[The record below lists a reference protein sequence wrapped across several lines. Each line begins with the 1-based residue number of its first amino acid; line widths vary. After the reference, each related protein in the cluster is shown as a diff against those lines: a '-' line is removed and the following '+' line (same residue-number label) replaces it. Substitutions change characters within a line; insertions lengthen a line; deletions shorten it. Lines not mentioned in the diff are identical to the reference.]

1 MLPLVTPKL
10 LEVSHTPLKEYDDLI
25 SASFP
30 RLMACVAVLIMLV
43 GSPVSS
49 FAQIP
54 VASSARTI
62 PSEVEQSEG
71 RINQIITRAEDH
83 FRKGKLNLED
93 NKRNQARE
101 EFDRAVD
108 SILESGFDVRASQR
122 LQTYYLELVERI
134 YREEVP
140 LQQPSAPVNTQLV
153 AQNTQ
158 TQDPKT
164 PPPSQ
169 VGFRDQKF
177 EPSPLDELS
186 KLVLTDTEKQVSGED
201 LLALEQAKKNVNFTF
216 TLNPLIQQF
225 INYYQGRNRSTMENG
240 LRRSGQY
247 MKLARKIFVEEGVPV
262 DVTWLGQVE
271 SAWKPKA
278 VSWAAASGLWQ
289 FIPSTGRMYGLRQN
303 AYIDERNSFEQATR
317 ASARHLK
324 DLAKRYNGNW
334 ELAMAAYNTGAGN
347 IDRAISR
354 AGSANFWMIY
364 PYIAQETRNYVPNIL
379 AVILI
384 AKNPEKYGFKNIKP
398 DAPMSY
404 DVVQVPTATGL
415 QLVADATDTSVDYIR
430 ALNPELKRDVT
441 PRGDTYNVRIP
452 AGRAKQFASLIQRIP
467 AERRESAR
475 LISVA
480 PGEDWQSIA
489 NRTGIN
495 AAQLQAMN
503 GNVDLKSTTKL
514 VAPSGGVKLTKW
526 VRATSASDAPTTAG
540 IEKVRARKG
549 DTIARIAAARN
560 LDANDVARLNGI
572 PVDAELRAGQ
582 EVKIP
587 SSATAPSRRR

>member
-1 MLPLVTPKL
+1 
-10 LEVSHTPLKEYDDLI
+10 LI
-25 SASFP
+25 LASFP
-30 RLMACVAVLIMLV
+30 RLMAGVAVLIMLI
-43 GSPVSS
+43 GLPVSS

-71 RINQIITRAEDH
+71 RVNQIIARAEDH

-140 LQQPSAPVNTQLV
+140 LQQPTAPVNTQLV

-158 TQDPKT
+158 TQDQKT
-164 PPPSQ
+164 PPPPSQ

-186 KLVLTDTEKQVSGED
+186 KLVLTDREKEVSGED
-201 LLALEQAKKNVNFTF
+201 LVALEQAKKNVNFTF

-225 INYYQGRNRSTMENG
+225 INYYQGRNRGTMENG

-247 MKLARKIFVEEGVPV
+247 MKLARKIFAEEGVPV
-262 DVTWLGQVE
+262 DITWLGQVE

-415 QLVADATDTSVDYIR
+415 QLIADATDTSVDYIR
-430 ALNPELKRDVT
+430 SINPELKRDIT

-467 AERRESAR
+467 PERRESAR

-480 PGEDWQSIA
+480 SGEDWQSIA
-489 NRTGIN
+489 SRTGIN

-514 VAPSGGVKLTKW
+514 LAPSGGVKLTKW
-526 VRATSASDAPTTAG
+526 VRATGASDAPATSG

-549 DTIARIAAARN
+549 DTISRIAAARN

-572 PVDAELRAGQ
+572 AVDAELRAGQ